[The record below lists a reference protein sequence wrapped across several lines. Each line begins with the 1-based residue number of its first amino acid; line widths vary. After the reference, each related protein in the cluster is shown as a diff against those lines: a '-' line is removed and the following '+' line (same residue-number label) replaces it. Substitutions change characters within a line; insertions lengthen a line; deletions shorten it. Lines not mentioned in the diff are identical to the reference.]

1 MTKRIR
7 VENADCNTAYRVFIH
22 HQENRLGEWT
32 TVRTEELHATNL
44 LELHIHD
51 GKRVIVEEKTVDS
64 LYVDSLGKETY
75 SFKGD
80 ESESV

>member
-7 VENADCNTAYRVFIH
+7 VENADCNTVYRVFIH
-22 HQENRLGEWT
+22 HQEKRLGEWA

-51 GKRVIVEEKTVDS
+51 GKRVIVEEKTVHS
-64 LYVDSLGKETY
+64 ISVDSDGRETY

-80 ESESV
+80 KSV